1 MATVPV
7 ILFTW
12 RFDDFSW
19 FSSGMSPHVHIY
31 SSGLG
36 ISNGE
41 RWRQL
46 RRFTLT
52 TLRDFGMGRKGME
65 EWIQEESKHLS
76 DHIETL
82 KGGFSASHKVA
93 INESISS
100 SAGWQSFC
108 PIDNTQ
114 VTFLL
119 IRRICI
125 SPSTRKTIWPHI
137 SVELRSVQC
146 DQLYGVQPT
155 LQLWWQAV
163 PQTSGNDIWSCKV

>member
-1 MATVPV
+1 MATVSV
-7 ILFTW
+7 ILFIW

-19 FSSGMSPHVHIY
+19 FSSWMSPLVHIHL
-31 SSGLG
+31 SGLG

-76 DHIETL
+76 DHIETM
-82 KGGFSASHKVA
+82 KGGFA
-93 INESISS
+93 INQSISS
-100 SAGWQSFC
+100 SAGWQSFS
-108 PIDNTQ
+108 PLDNTQ
-114 VTFLL
+114 VTFPL
-119 IRRICI
+119 IRQICI
-125 SPSTRKTIWPHI
+125 SPSTRKTLWPHI

-155 LQLWWQAV
+155 L
-163 PQTSGNDIWSCKV
+163 

>member
-1 MATVPV
+1 MAMVPV
-7 ILFTW
+7 ILLTR
-12 RFDDFSW
+12 RFDDASR

-31 SSGLG
+31 LSGLG

-82 KGGFSASHKVA
+82 KGWFSASNKVTV
-93 INESISS
+93 NN
-100 SAGWQSFC
+100 GDMTWK
-108 PIDNTQ
+108 
-114 VTFLL
+114 VYL
-119 IRRICI
+119 I
-125 SPSTRKTIWPHI
+125 
-137 SVELRSVQC
+137 V
-146 DQLYGVQPT
+146 
-155 LQLWWQAV
+155 
-163 PQTSGNDIWSCKV
+163 

>member
-1 MATVPV
+1 MVSV
-7 ILFTW
+7 ILFIW
-12 RFDDFSW
+12 WFDDFSW
-19 FSSGMSPHVHIY
+19 FSSGMSPHVHIHL
-31 SSGLG
+31 SGLG

-76 DHIETL
+76 DHIETM
-82 KGGFSASHKVA
+82 KGGFSASNKVA

-100 SAGWQSFC
+100 SAGWQSFS
-108 PIDNTQ
+108 PQDNTQ
-114 VTFLL
+114 VTFPL
-119 IRRICI
+119 IKRICI
-125 SPSTRKTIWPHI
+125 SPSTRKNFWPHI

-155 LQLWWQAV
+155 LQL
-163 PQTSGNDIWSCKV
+163 